1 MSNGVAGMIASALDD
16 VPVAL
21 KQAVINEFRKGYQKE
36 MVKAEI
42 NHQKIAQ
49 TNKVVKRNSIE
60 GIGRLRMSI
69 DPTLYHHWGQK
80 YGYDCWRDNQFLR
93 EVERD
98 NPEVKV
104 NCGGTKLQFGFQGE
118 NKRYSKKYDL

>member
-1 MSNGVAGMIASALDD
+1 MIASALDD
-16 VPVAL
+16 VPIAL
-21 KQAVINEFRKGYQKE
+21 KQAVINEFKNGYHKE
-36 MVKAEI
+36 MVKAEV
-42 NHQKIAQ
+42 NHKKIAQ
-49 TNKVVKRNSIE
+49 NNKVVKRNSID
-60 GIGRLRMSI
+60 GIGRLRMRI
-69 DPTLYHHWGQK
+69 DSTLYHNFGQR
-80 YGYDCWRDNQFLR
+80 YGYDCWKDTQFLK